1 MNNKMNLNDDNSCN
15 KLSSFRERNN
25 TTNKPTKIKSQ
36 KTIDERQR
44 VPYRCYHHHYHHGHD
59 TVQGCQ
65 LYHVSLLEWCDEE
78 DNKRTEHWLILPYS
92 SCSGALSAS
101 AATKGVVSIELSACS
116 DMS

>member
-1 MNNKMNLNDDNSCN
+1 MNNKMNLNDDNSCK

-36 KTIDERQR
+36 NQSMRDR

-65 LYHVSLLEWCDEE
+65 LYHVSLLEWCAEE